1 MKHPTSYSV
10 FFCLFLQVNSSLTC
24 RKLSRFKMESDDE
37 NLVIEQQQLNISDE
51 SLPGEALG
59 AAGGGGGGDSAHAPT
74 IPLINHNLM
83 ESEWDTFQ
91 SSIARQ
97 VQTRSMGNNV

>member
-1 MKHPTSYSV
+1 M
-10 FFCLFLQVNSSLTC
+10 
-24 RKLSRFKMESDDE
+24 MESDDE

-51 SLPGEALG
+51 SLPEAPG
-59 AAGGGGGGDSAHAPT
+59 AGGGGGGGDNAHAPT
-74 IPLINHNLM
+74 IPTINHNLM

-97 VQTRSMGNNV
+97 VQTISVGNYL

>member
-1 MKHPTSYSV
+1 
-10 FFCLFLQVNSSLTC
+10 
-24 RKLSRFKMESDDE
+24 MESDDE

-51 SLPGEALG
+51 SLPEAPRAAGGEG
-59 AAGGGGGGDSAHAPT
+59 GGGGGGDSAPT
-74 IPLINHNLM
+74 IPPINHNLM

-97 VQTRSMGNNV
+97 V